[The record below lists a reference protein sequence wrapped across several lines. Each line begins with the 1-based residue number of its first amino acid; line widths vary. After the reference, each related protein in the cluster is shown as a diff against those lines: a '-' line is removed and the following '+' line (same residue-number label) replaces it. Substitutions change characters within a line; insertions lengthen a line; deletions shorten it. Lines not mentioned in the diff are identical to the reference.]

1 MPDEQVV
8 ALVLGGSA
16 GWNSVIERLLVRS
29 LEVIAFTDPFRDLVA
44 DATAVRATIAGL
56 GKPVVLVGHA
66 YGGAVIT
73 QAAAASDAVRA
84 LVYVAAFAP
93 DHGESAYDLM
103 NRFPGGVPA
112 DVPDAALRARLP
124 AAVPAWRT
132 LPSWFVF
139 GDEDLNIPVALHRF
153 LADRAGAKGVREVSG
168 ASHAISVSHPASVTA
183 SILEAVDAVT
193 A

>member
-8 ALVLGGSA
+8 ALVLGESA
-16 GWNSVIERLLVRS
+16 GWNSVVEQLLVRS
-29 LEVIAFTDPFRDLVA
+29 LEVVAFTDPFRDLAA
-44 DATAVRATIAGL
+44 DAAAVRDRIADL
-56 GKPVVLVGHA
+56 GTPVVLVGHS

-73 QAAAASDAVRA
+73 EAAASSDAVRA

-112 DVPDAALRARLP
+112 DVPDAALRTRLP
-124 AAVPAWRT
+124 AAVPAWKT

-139 GDEDLNIPVALHRF
+139 GDDDLTIPVARHRRM
-153 LADRAGAKGVREVSG
+153 ARRAQARGIREVAGATHTLHVSTPDVVS
-168 ASHAISVSHPASVTA
+168 AAIA
-183 SILEAVDAVT
+183 DALRS
-193 A
+193 